1 MNFTF
6 GITTDYKN
14 EQRLNEVCDSITA
27 LNIPNYEILVIGQ
40 GFLNDTANA
49 KHIFFDETIK
59 DKWVTRKKNILA
71 QEAKYDNVVIF
82 HDYYTFDK
90 DWYTNF
96 VSFGEDWD
104 VCSNAQQLITGK
116 RHFTDWVCWDS
127 RIFPRYTSL
136 RYDDWGH
143 TKFMYQ
149 SGGYMIV
156 KKDFMKKCP
165 MNEEMTW
172 GSAEDVE
179 WSIRMREI
187 ANWKCNGASIV
198 KHNKVHRDAE

>member
-6 GITTDYKN
+6 GITTTYKN
-14 EQRLNEVCDSITA
+14 MDQLTEVFKSIEA
-27 LNIPNYEILVIGQ
+27 LNIPNYEILCIG
-40 GFLNDTANA
+40 GIKHEDTDTV
-49 KHIFFDETIK
+49 KYIYFDESEKEGWI
-59 DKWVTRKKNILA
+59 TRKKNSLV
-71 QEAKYDNVVIF
+71 QSAKYENVVLM
-82 HDYYTFDK
+82 HDYYVFDK

-96 VSFGEDWD
+96 LKFGNDWD
-104 VCSNAQQLITGK
+104 VASCQQLLINGK